1 MSKKG
6 ASCCYG
12 VMLKN
17 AKFGKFYNPNY
28 ASSDLTFWLLAFG

>member
-6 ASCCYG
+6 AGCCYG

-17 AKFGKFYNPNY
+17 AKFVKFYKPNY
-28 ASSDLTFWLLAFG
+28 VSSDLTF

>member
-6 ASCCYG
+6 VGCCCG

-17 AKFGKFYNPNY
+17 AKFGKFYN
-28 ASSDLTFWLLAFG
+28 SIIQTMCLLT

>member
-6 ASCCYG
+6 AGYFYG

-17 AKFGKFYNPNY
+17 AKFGKFYN
-28 ASSDLTFWLLAFG
+28 STIQTMRLLT